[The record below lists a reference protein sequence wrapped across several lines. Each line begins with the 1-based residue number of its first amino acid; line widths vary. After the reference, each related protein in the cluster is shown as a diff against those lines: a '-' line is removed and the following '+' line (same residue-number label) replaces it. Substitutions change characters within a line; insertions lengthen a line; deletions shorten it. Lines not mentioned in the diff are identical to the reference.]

1 MEIDYVDKSSILMPT
16 IYSAKK
22 LVEKKEIKLCL
33 DSTNNL
39 YSINHNLNEIKKFKS
54 IFKSFFSFSPP
65 NISYFEKNEKAL
77 VFWVRTYSY
86 FVLGKID
93 KKIISEKFENIS
105 SITDQ
110 TGGWICFNLSG
121 KNIKLLLEKLMTTDL
136 FIFESNQVLRTSIN
150 KINCFVLCHKR
161 FENYTIICPTSF
173 MESMKGRL
181 LNLINL
187 VA

>member
-1 MEIDYVDKSSILMPT
+1 MEIGYVDKRSKLIPT
-16 IYSAKK
+16 IYSAEK

-33 DSTNNL
+33 DNTNNL

-54 IFKSFFSFSPP
+54 IFKTFFSFSPP

-121 KNIKLLLEKLMTTDL
+121 KNVNLLLEKLMTTDL

-150 KINCFVLCHKR
+150 KINCFVLCHKQ

>member
-1 MEIDYVDKSSILMPT
+1 MEIGCVDKTRKLMPT
-16 IYSAKK
+16 IYSAQN
-22 LVEKKEIKLCL
+22 LVEKPQIKVSL
-33 DSTNNL
+33 DSANNL
-39 YSINHNLNEIKKFKS
+39 YSINHNFNDIKKFKS

-161 FENYTIICPTSF
+161 FENYTIICPISF

>member
-1 MEIDYVDKSSILMPT
+1 MEIGYVDKRRKLLPT
-16 IYSAKK
+16 IYSAKN
-22 LVEKKEIKLCL
+22 LVEKKEIKLSL
-33 DSTNNL
+33 DSPNNL
-39 YSINHNLNEIKKFKS
+39 YSISHNFNEIKKFKL

-77 VFWVRTYSY
+77 VFWVRKYSY
-86 FVLGKID
+86 FALVKID

-121 KNIKLLLEKLMTTDL
+121 KDVKLLLEKLMTTDL
-136 FIFESNQVLRTSIN
+136 FTFESNKVLRTSIN

-161 FENYTIICPTSF
+161 FENYTIICPSSF
-173 MESMKGRL
+173 MVSMKGRL

>member
-1 MEIDYVDKSSILMPT
+1 MEIGCVDKSSKLIPT

-22 LVEKKEIKLCL
+22 LVEKKEINLCL

-54 IFKSFFSFSPP
+54 IFKSFFSFPPP
-65 NISYFEKNEKAL
+65 NISHFEKNEKAL

-93 KKIISEKFENIS
+93 KEIISAKFEDIS

-121 KNIKLLLEKLMTTDL
+121 KNVKLLLEKLMTTDL

>member
-1 MEIDYVDKSSILMPT
+1 MEIGCVDKTRKLMPT
-16 IYSAKK
+16 IYSAQN
-22 LVEKKEIKLCL
+22 LVEKTQIKMSL

-39 YSINHNLNEIKKFKS
+39 YSINHNFNDIKKFKS

-121 KNIKLLLEKLMTTDL
+121 KNVKLLLEKLMTNDL
-136 FIFESNQVLRTSIN
+136 FAFESNQVLRTSIN
-150 KINCFVLCHKR
+150 KINCFVLCHKQ

-173 MESMKGRL
+173 MDSMKGRL